1 MRRLFRRTL
10 LAGIMSSLAAL
21 AVASD
26 APPAIVF
33 PAVSNNAALQYWQ
46 AFALMPALDA
56 QQEKLLDNRGKA
68 PLDADAL
75 KLLDQ
80 SHASLKFL
88 HRGAKLRECDWG
100 LDYRDGAS
108 MHLPHLTKARTLAR
122 LAALETRRAFEA
134 GQHDRASDMAF
145 GMAALARQVGGDRT
159 LVSMMVCYSIEEMTV
174 DALAPCLPELGAS
187 YDSSKATLESL
198 PPSPRLAQGVLCEK
212 QMGAW
217 IADRL
222 KAAEKDRSGSWRE
235 TWKSM
240 ILGNENT
247 DPLSD
252 VENFEQVVKVMD
264 KFQTV
269 YDELAQLTDL
279 PPKEF
284 DAKYPA
290 FAERAEAA
298 SPVAKILLP
307 AMEKIVTAQR
317 HSEARM
323 AMLLAA
329 IAVAEGGPE
338 KLAGIKDPFG
348 DGPFEYRKLDTGFEL
363 SSKLLEDGMPV
374 TLEIGRK
381 KAAST
386 P

>member
-1 MRRLFRRTL
+1 MF
-10 LAGIMSSLAAL
+10 AGIMSLLVVLATSTL
-21 AVASD
+21 AD

-46 AFALMPALDA
+46 AFALLPALDA
-56 QQEKLLDNRGKA
+56 QQEKLLDNRATA
-68 PLDADAL
+68 PLDAAAL
-75 KLLDQ
+75 KLLEQ

-108 MHLPHLTKARTLAR
+108 MHLPHLGKARTMAR

-159 LVSMMVCYSIEEMTV
+159 LVSMLVCYSIEEMTV
-174 DALAPCLPELGAS
+174 AAVAPYLPELGAS
-187 YDSSKATLESL
+187 YSASKATFESL
-198 PPSPRLAQGVLCEK
+198 PPSPRIAQGVLCEK

-217 IADRL
+217 IADQL
-222 KAAEKDRSGSWRE
+222 KAAEQDRPGAWRE

-247 DPLSD
+247 DPLKD
-252 VENFEQVVKVMD
+252 VENFGQVVEMMD
-264 KFQTV
+264 NFQTV
-269 YDELAQLTDL
+269 YDELAQLMSL

-284 DAKYPA
+284 DAKYPE
-290 FAERAEAA
+290 FTKRAQAA
-298 SPVAKILLP
+298 SPVAKTLLP
-307 AMEKIVTAQR
+307 AMEKVVTAQR
-317 HSEARM
+317 RSEARM
-323 AMLLAA
+323 AMLLAG
-329 IAVAEGGPE
+329 IAVVEGGPG

-348 DGPFEYRKLDTGFEL
+348 DGPFEYEKLDGGFKL
-363 SSKLLEDGMPV
+363 SSKLMEDGRPV
-374 TLEIGRK
+374 ALEIGRK
-381 KAAST
+381 ST
-386 P
+386 SPRQ